1 MSTYYY
7 FACERC
13 REYGGFYSRQMW
25 GWGDAD
31 IIATFRFLMHHTGHC
46 GEDKL
51 RVVSEHFEDTGWTHV
66 VPADEPACDDL
77 GERNDYYDIALW
89 PRSLDWIEQ
98 SRRAYC
104 DALKKAHGGG
114 SG

>member
-1 MSTYYY
+1 
-7 FACERC
+7 
-13 REYGGFYSRQMW
+13 
-25 GWGDAD
+25 
-31 IIATFRFLMHHTGHC
+31 
-46 GEDKL
+46 
-51 RVVSEHFEDTGWTHV
+51 
-66 VPADEPACDDL
+66 L

-98 SRRAYC
+98 SRRAYR